1 MFGNLF
7 SSEIYSSINEIDP
20 VDLPVTA
27 SDKIVAAFSVNVT
40 DNSLSAVFMPFDKN
54 ISFTLSYNNDE
65 LGVGNFANKNLSV
78 KYLSDDN
85 ELYSVSNA
93 KFDYTNKTVTF
104 AQTLING
111 TYVIE
116 ASEVAK
122 ATAVEENVIPE
133 KISLYQ
139 NYPNPFNPETRI
151 SFDIPQKGNVKLTI
165 YNIIGSEVRSLVNN
179 DLEQGTYHVTWNG
192 KDNFG
197 RPVASGVY
205 LYKLESNNNS
215 VTKKMNLIK

>member
-1 MFGNLF
+1 M
-7 SSEIYSSINEIDP
+7 
-20 VDLPVTA
+20 
-27 SDKIVAAFSVNVT
+27 
-40 DNSLSAVFMPFDKN
+40 SAVFMPFDKN

-85 ELYSVSNA
+85 ELYNVSNA

-151 SFDIPQKGNVKLTI
+151 SFDIPQKGNVKFTI

-197 RPVASGVY
+197 RSVASGVY